1 MFCPNC
7 GNEVSENAV
16 ICVKCKAALKVESPV
31 SDAEDSLSV
40 LFVCIFLAYLD
51 IHRFYTKKKGI
62 SVIQLLMLES
72 CVIRTFIDFIMMPAD
87 DYKDGSV

>member
-16 ICVKCKAALKVESPV
+16 ICVKCEAALKVESPI
-31 SDAEDSLSV
+31 SDAEDSLSA
-40 LFVCIFLAYLD
+40 LLVCIFLVYLD

-62 SVIQLLMLES
+62 GVTLES
-72 CVIRTFIDFIMMPAD
+72 CAIRTFIDFVMMLTD
-87 DYKDGSV
+87 DY